1 MIKKK
6 DIMLAVL
13 SGALLVFAFP
23 PFDLYP
29 LAWIALI
36 PLLISVWG
44 KELKASFILGLSA
57 GFIYFIG
64 TIYWI
69 FNPIYYYSSV
79 PAVLSILLVAALC
92 LYLGSYVGIFSMLF
106 NYLSRYSRLPS
117 LLIIPVIWV
126 ALEVLRTYALTGF
139 PWSLLGY
146 SQYKFLP
153 LIQIADITG
162 VYGVSFLVATF
173 NGAIFDLVIYGPRRL
188 NTMPL
193 VDRWPMTIGLAAAA
207 LIIAL
212 SLSYGV
218 WRLKTVEKG
227 QTIRASVIQGNFEQ
241 NQKWDAKFYDDIKD
255 TYRRLSKDAVAS
267 SPDFIVW
274 PETAVPF
281 VFGYDEPSTAELV
294 EFQKTLGTYL
304 LFGTMLTK
312 DVKDNK
318 YELSNSAVLMSPGG
332 EVKSTYDK
340 IHLVPYGEYVPL
352 RNFSQFIEKF
362 VAGIGDFRAGNEHTV
377 MDVQPRNN
385 LQQPARIGNLICY
398 EIIFPGLVRKF
409 SNNGANLLVT
419 ITNDAWFGRSSA
431 PYQHFSM
438 AVFRAVENRAPVVRA
453 ANTGISGF
461 IDAKG
466 RIIRKSDIFVRT
478 ALTENIRIGSFK
490 KTFYTAYGD
499 LFAFLC
505 IISCVLLIANNIYP
519 KKARMVSNFYN
530 KTYGG
535 L

>member
-1 MIKKK
+1 
-6 DIMLAVL
+6 
-13 SGALLVFAFP
+13 F
-23 PFDLYP
+23 
-29 LAWIALI
+29 LI
-36 PLLISVWG
+36 
-44 KELKASFILGLSA
+44 
-57 GFIYFIG
+57 
-64 TIYWI
+64 
-69 FNPIYYYSSV
+69 
-79 PAVLSILLVAALC
+79 
-92 LYLGSYVGIFSMLF
+92 
-106 NYLSRYSRLPS
+106 
-117 LLIIPVIWV
+117 
-126 ALEVLRTYALTGF
+126 
-139 PWSLLGY
+139 
-146 SQYKFLP
+146 
-153 LIQIADITG
+153 
-162 VYGVSFLVATF
+162 ATF
-173 NGAIFDLVIYGPRRL
+173 NGAIFDLVIYWPKRL
-188 NTMPL
+188 NAMPL
-193 VDRWPMTIGLAAAA
+193 VDRWPMTIGLVTAA

-227 QTIRASVIQGNFEQ
+227 HTIRASVIQGNFEQ
-241 NQKWDAKFYDDIKD
+241 NQKWDVRFHDDIKD
-255 TYRRLSKDAVAS
+255 TYIRLSKDAVAA

-281 VFGYDEPSTAELV
+281 IFGYDEPYTAELV
-294 EFQKTLGTYL
+294 EFQKTLGAYL
-304 LFGTMLTK
+304 LFGTVLTK
-312 DVKDNK
+312 DVKDSR

-352 RNFSQFIEKF
+352 RKFFPFIGKL

-377 MDVQPRNN
+377 MDIQPRND
-385 LQQPARIGNLICY
+385 LRQPARIGNLICY

-419 ITNDAWFGRSSA
+419 ITNDSWFGRSSA

-453 ANTGISGF
+453 ASTGISGF

-466 RIIRKSDIFVRT
+466 RIIRKSDIFSRT
-478 ALTENIRIGSFK
+478 VLTEDIRIGSFK
-490 KTFYTAYGD
+490 KTFYTGYGD

-519 KKARMVSNFYN
+519 KKARRGSNFYN